1 MKPRYF
7 SILAIVLTVFLFALS
22 FSAEAQ
28 VKDKIRIGFS
38 ISLTGNYAAGA
49 TDQMR
54 AQELWLEKVNKK
66 GGIFVKEFNKKLP
79 VEFVYYDDKSEMAT
93 SVKIYEKLMTE
104 DKVDLLLT
112 PFSTTIV
119 FAAIPIAEKYKI
131 PMLGATAS
139 SIKIRE
145 MNAKYFWFITPTQPD
160 MLMKSLVDFLKA
172 SQMKTAA
179 VTYVQDLYQL
189 ENLQFLK
196 PYLKDAGI
204 NTVLLKDYQF
214 GTKDLTPLLSEVR
227 ANNPDAYIALNA
239 YAETILL
246 AKQSKE
252 VNLQPKIF
260 FSLLGP
266 AGDFYTK
273 VLGPASDGIMTMGQW
288 NPKIKWAGAKEFN
301 DDFLAKFKQRPNYLD
316 SILPYQECEILE
328 QAVTKAGSLNYE
340 KIRDV
345 IEKEEFTTAGGPV
358 KFTGRENYRTPAM
371 IDQLQGGQ
379 HEIVW
384 PPEFATAKPIIP
396 KPAWK

>member
-1 MKPRYF
+1 MKSKYVIALGVVLVALFF
-7 SILAIVLTVFLFALS
+7 SLPY
-22 FSAEAQ
+22 SAQAQ
-28 VKDKIRIGFS
+28 GKDKIRIGFS
-38 ISLTGNYAAGA
+38 ISLTGSYAAGA

-119 FAAIPIAEKYKI
+119 FAVIPIAEKYKI

-145 MNAKYFWFITPTQPD
+145 MNTKYFWFITPTQPD
-160 MLMKSLVDFLKA
+160 KLMKSLVDFLKA
-172 SQMKTAA
+172 SQIKTAA

-189 ENLQFLK
+189 ENLQFLR

-204 NTVLLKDYQF
+204 NMSLLKDYQF
-214 GTKDLTPLLSEVR
+214 GTKDLTPLLSEVK
-227 ANNPDAYIALNA
+227 ANNPDAYISLNA
-239 YAETILL
+239 YAETILV

-252 VNLQPKIF
+252 VNIQPKIF

-273 VLGPASDGIMTMGQW
+273 VLGPTADGIMTMGQW
-288 NPKIKWAGAKEFN
+288 NPKIKWAGAKEFH
-301 DDFLAKFKQRPNYLD
+301 DDFVAKFNKKPNYLD

-328 QAVTKAGSLNYE
+328 QAVTKAGSLNFE
-340 KIRDV
+340 KTREV

-371 IDQLQGGQ
+371 IDQLQGSE

>member
-1 MKPRYF
+1 MKAKYF
-7 SILAIVLTVFLFALS
+7 SVLVAVFVALFFSLCL
-22 FSAEAQ
+22 SAEAQ

-38 ISLTGNYAAGA
+38 ISLTGNYASGA
-49 TDQMR
+49 VDQMR
-54 AQELWLEKVNKK
+54 AYDLWLEKVNKG
-66 GGIFVKEFNKKLP
+66 GGIFVKEFNKKIP
-79 VEFVYYDDKSEMAT
+79 VEYVYYDDKSDMAN
-93 SVKIYEKLMTE
+93 SAKIYEKLITD

-119 FAAIPIAEKYKI
+119 FAVIPIAEKYKI

-145 MNAKYFWFITPTQPD
+145 MNTKYFWFITPTQPD
-160 MLMKSLVDFLKA
+160 KLMKALVDLLKA
-172 SQMKTAA
+172 NKIRNAA
-179 VTYVQDLYQL
+179 VIYVQDLYEL

-204 NTVLLKDYQF
+204 NTILLKDYPF
-214 GTKDLTPLLSEVR
+214 GVKDLTSLLSEVK
-227 ANNPDAYIALNA
+227 ASKPDAVVALNA
-239 YAETILL
+239 YVETILL

-273 VLGPASDGIMTMGQW
+273 VLGPTADGIMTMGQW
-288 NPKIKWAGAKEFN
+288 NPKIKWAGAKEFY
-301 DDFLAKFKQRPNYLD
+301 DDFVAKFKQKPNFLD
-316 SILPYQECEILE
+316 SILAYQECEILE
-328 QAVTKAGSLNYE
+328 QAVTKAGTLNYE
-340 KIRDV
+340 KIREA

-371 IDQLQGGQ
+371 IDQIQSGE